1 MEFKIESDKI
11 FLIDDSQFTK
21 TFVPVEMDISLYVTS
36 AWCLSEI
43 TDDYGNKL
51 LFSLDQYARPTSV
64 SFKPTNA
71 SQSTVLLNLVYDNS
85 NRLSYIY
92 NPTTMDSVVLRYS
105 ESYDGNIITAG
116 GKYLRQVEFLSG
128 IHTTSEETTVANI
141 AAYQRYN
148 YNNTNIAVT
157 ASYSYTY
164 DVNGK
169 ITKITDDALNKKI
182 RYSWNEDK
190 ISTAW
195 EEANSLMGQAAVLT
209 YASDCT
215 TVRSSGNDDVILNSD
230 DVLTRYIFDE
240 KGRTVSM
247 YSTSIDGSVIYGA
260 TSGTYDDDVREN
272 SLKYKTVLGG
282 TSINYLLNG
291 DFEEFNSD
299 KTFKYWNQ
307 SSRVSRGANYSLDE
321 GYNAPFFIPVST
333 VDASIS
339 QIVFLPAGSYNL
351 SMIYASRYCTMYRA
365 EIILSSVVGS
375 SFAHLESLSLNEN
388 SANKKVD
395 YSTSFEVENFVDG
408 GDFIE
413 VKIIVTCD
421 TFEKSADFYVDNV
434 MLCSSEGASDYS
446 LVSYGGF
453 NATSYGNNAND
464 IVGIDGYWSGESESF
479 EYVNISSDIPE
490 FSDVLKI
497 KKNNGEAI
505 VKQRIYQ
512 INDFDLTHYA
522 TEDFKSNAYHNYIV
536 SGFAYAPTG
545 VSSDTGSSKFRI
557 GIDVY
562 YYQGSEKED
571 VIKTYYF
578 DFLSDIATWQ
588 FISGMFSTDYTP
600 EDANDKNKY
609 NCVRAIDIFCEYS
622 NQANCDA
629 YFDNISVIRAD
640 SDNYE
645 EYYYYSEGSSKGLL
659 AMTYTTSYAEY
670 YVYDE
675 YKNLTAVA
683 TSDGDMVLYEYDTG
697 GANKRQ
703 LNAEIQCEYSYD
715 GAYYLPLD
723 YEDPVAAVSK
733 YYKSKTE
740 YTYDQYGNNTSI
752 TIYPLNKD
760 SANLPAG
767 SKKMQSSATYDTIT
781 TSVMFG
787 TILSETDFDGTTVYY
802 YYDADTCR
810 LQATMNSSSYNGLVY
825 TYDRKGA
832 LESVFPGYYVSDRMF
847 SSVSSAERVDY
858 TYGEDNLVNE
868 IKTNSTTYGLSYD
881 SFGNKVSFDIGD
893 SEIASYEY
901 NQNNGK
907 LIKTNYANGF
917 SVEYVY
923 NALEM
928 VKEIWYNNSDGTRV
942 KAYEYEYTIYGNI
955 RCIKDNISD
964 TQTEYTYD
972 DRNRV
977 TVISST
983 RKGDTAN
990 GILSYNEFNADGNLN
1005 RTTVYVDL
1013 CSGDSDDTHVSY
1025 LRYYNADLR
1034 DMSRYHISGRN
1045 VTASIGFT
1053 YDEFHRL
1060 SSSVFGLESFVA
1072 RYEYEYKTNGDKTT
1086 PIVESVTTVINDTST
1101 KTVNYT
1107 YDYDGNITKITYS
1120 DGKVIEYTYDKL
1132 GQLTSEKNDLTGK
1145 YVEYS
1150 YSLAGNIEFIKEY
1163 PKDSINEDSCT
1174 VKNYIYNNTKWGD
1187 LLTFYNGVSISYDE
1201 IGNPISYFNGAR
1213 YTFGWQGRRLVSA
1226 KVGAK
1231 NMSFTYNDDGLRV
1244 SKTVNGVTTN
1254 YYYQGSLLYAE
1265 ETNSQITVYLYDQNG
1280 APIGFQ
1286 YRSASYEKDVWDV
1299 YAYEKNIFGD
1309 VVAVYDNDGELIIS
1323 YTYNAWG
1330 ECKTTVHSSVPTA
1343 VANNPYRYRGYYYDV
1358 DLGIY
1363 YLQSR
1368 YYDAKTCRF
1377 ISADG
1382 YASTGQGLLGYN
1394 MYAYCGNN
1402 PLNRID
1408 QAGQFWSEIFGFAK
1422 ATVTE
1427 IGRIMG
1433 VISPAY
1439 AGCGIIAIADGALP
1453 NGDIVAITGAALLT
1467 VSAIGY
1473 GIYLTTKAPSL
1484 FVPNV
1489 EEKSD
1494 TTVIPKESN
1503 GPLIF
1508 PVNPNTFN
1516 PVGLV
1521 KVSRVGT
1528 KNGVFISWM
1537 DPLTNTE
1544 VFRWDEN
1551 PNYANGPHY
1560 HIHGTGHY
1568 YPGMIIPEP
1577 YATIY
1582 FPFS

>member
-1 MEFKIESDKI
+1 M
-11 FLIDDSQFTK
+11 
-21 TFVPVEMDISLYVTS
+21 
-36 AWCLSEI
+36 
-43 TDDYGNKL
+43 
-51 LFSLDQYARPTSV
+51 
-64 SFKPTNA
+64 
-71 SQSTVLLNLVYDNS
+71 
-85 NRLSYIY
+85 
-92 NPTTMDSVVLRYS
+92 
-105 ESYDGNIITAG
+105 
-116 GKYLRQVEFLSG
+116 
-128 IHTTSEETTVANI
+128 I
-141 AAYQRYN
+141 A
-148 YNNTNIAVT
+148 
-157 ASYSYTY
+157 
-164 DVNGK
+164 
-169 ITKITDDALNKKI
+169 
-182 RYSWNEDK
+182 
-190 ISTAW
+190 
-195 EEANSLMGQAAVLT
+195 
-209 YASDCT
+209 
-215 TVRSSGNDDVILNSD
+215 
-230 DVLTRYIFDE
+230 
-240 KGRTVSM
+240 
-247 YSTSIDGSVIYGA
+247 
-260 TSGTYDDDVREN
+260 
-272 SLKYKTVLGG
+272 
-282 TSINYLLNG
+282 
-291 DFEEFNSD
+291 
-299 KTFKYWNQ
+299 
-307 SSRVSRGANYSLDE
+307 
-321 GYNAPFFIPVST
+321 
-333 VDASIS
+333 
-339 QIVFLPAGSYNL
+339 
-351 SMIYASRYCTMYRA
+351 
-365 EIILSSVVGS
+365 
-375 SFAHLESLSLNEN
+375 
-388 SANKKVD
+388 
-395 YSTSFEVENFVDG
+395 
-408 GDFIE
+408 
-413 VKIIVTCD
+413 
-421 TFEKSADFYVDNV
+421 
-434 MLCSSEGASDYS
+434 
-446 LVSYGGF
+446 
-453 NATSYGNNAND
+453 
-464 IVGIDGYWSGESESF
+464 
-479 EYVNISSDIPE
+479 
-490 FSDVLKI
+490 
-497 KKNNGEAI
+497 
-505 VKQRIYQ
+505 
-512 INDFDLTHYA
+512 
-522 TEDFKSNAYHNYIV
+522 
-536 SGFAYAPTG
+536 
-545 VSSDTGSSKFRI
+545 
-557 GIDVY
+557 
-562 YYQGSEKED
+562 
-571 VIKTYYF
+571 
-578 DFLSDIATWQ
+578 
-588 FISGMFSTDYTP
+588 
-600 EDANDKNKY
+600 
-609 NCVRAIDIFCEYS
+609 
-622 NQANCDA
+622 
-629 YFDNISVIRAD
+629 
-640 SDNYE
+640 
-645 EYYYYSEGSSKGLL
+645 
-659 AMTYTTSYAEY
+659 
-670 YVYDE
+670 
-675 YKNLTAVA
+675 
-683 TSDGDMVLYEYDTG
+683 
-697 GANKRQ
+697 
-703 LNAEIQCEYSYD
+703 
-715 GAYYLPLD
+715 
-723 YEDPVAAVSK
+723 
-733 YYKSKTE
+733 
-740 YTYDQYGNNTSI
+740 
-752 TIYPLNKD
+752 
-760 SANLPAG
+760 
-767 SKKMQSSATYDTIT
+767 
-781 TSVMFG
+781 
-787 TILSETDFDGTTVYY
+787 
-802 YYDADTCR
+802 
-810 LQATMNSSSYNGLVY
+810 
-825 TYDRKGA
+825 KGA

-1231 NMSFTYNDDGLRV
+1231 NMSFTYNDDGMRV

-1368 YYDAKTCRF
+1368 YYDAKICRF

-1402 PLNRID
+1402 PVNRLD
-1408 QAGQFWSEIFGFAK
+1408 
-1422 ATVTE
+1422 VTGDSWMPLA
-1427 IGRIMG
+1427 IGIAISDGPLPFYDFLLLGVGIVSLVIG
-1433 VISPAY
+1433 VIKYKTTQKDKNLDVPKIEENSTTISEQNQSATY
-1439 AGCGIIAIADGALP
+1439 YHSTTLKNAALIIATGIMIGSDWEGGHVYAFKNKPSKYAIKNSGAHTGILISFKTNAAFVTD
-1453 NGDIVAITGAALLT
+1453 NGIVD
-1467 VSAIGY
+1467 
-1473 GIYLTTKAPSL
+1473 
-1484 FVPNV
+1484 PNV
-1489 EEKSD
+1489 NKYGPVVS
-1494 TTVIPKESN
+1494 TVP
-1503 GPLIF
+1503 GPI
-1508 PVNPNTFN
+1508 VVWDVKI
-1516 PVGLV
+1516 VGGY
-1521 KVSRVGT
+1521 K
-1528 KNGVFISWM
+1528 K
-1537 DPLTNTE
+1537 
-1544 VFRWDEN
+1544 
-1551 PNYANGPHY
+1551 
-1560 HIHGTGHY
+1560 
-1568 YPGMIIPEP
+1568 
-1577 YATIY
+1577 
-1582 FPFS
+1582 